1 MAKII
6 KENEFEN
13 EVLKKDVA
21 LVDFFA
27 DWCGPCKIM
36 SPIIDEISN
45 ENKNANILKIN
56 VDESQELASK
66 YQITSIP
73 AICIFKN
80 GELVKKFI
88 GVTEKE
94 EIEKFL

>member
-6 KENEFEN
+6 LEKDFEN
-13 EVLKKDVA
+13 EVLKKECAV
-21 LVDFFA
+21 VDFFA

-36 SPIIDEISN
+36 SPIIDEISEEKSN
-45 ENKNANILKIN
+45 VTVVKVN
-56 VDESQELASK
+56 VDESPDLASK
-66 YQITSIP
+66 YQILSIP

-80 GELVKKFI
+80 GELVKKFV

-94 EIEKFL
+94 DIESLI